1 MGVFNYDKFNNSLIN
16 MDFIGA
22 KNMLKRTK
30 FKDPLVQAQAYSQA
44 QRLDDAY
51 KRYTGL
57 LNHVNGNNTDEI
69 AAIQYVILKEL
80 GIHNPINKFS
90 NKLIKNLN
98 AYGGRDANYIKI
110 RFLLIIKL

>member
-1 MGVFNYDKFNNSLIN
+1 MGVFDYDKFNNSLIN

-69 AAIQYVILKEL
+69 AAIRYVMLKEL
-80 GIHNPINKFS
+80 GITYHNS
-90 NKLIKNLN
+90 LEERHVLSLIDGTKT
-98 AYGGRDANYIKI
+98 Y
-110 RFLLIIKL
+110 